1 MKLSEYIN
9 NKNKDFF
16 MSVGGIGEIGG
27 NNYLYSFGG
36 EQLIIDA
43 GISFAGDDLPGV
55 DISIPDPSYFLDNKI
70 NPKALILTHAH
81 EDHVG
86 GLEYYFDKINFTIY
100 CTEFTFAYIKHKFSR
115 VKNFHN
121 KFKVIKNYQEIKFNN
136 FSFTLIPTTH
146 SIPDPCGVLIK
157 SKKGN
162 IYHTGDWKI
171 DPKPVVGKKFDIKNY
186 DLLKDINID
195 LLIGDST
202 NANVTKSS
210 RSESELVKSFD
221 KIFKSLNGRIVV
233 TCFSS
238 NIARLKTIISTAK
251 SLNKSIFVIGRSVK
265 RAVQTAIEQGLIDNF
280 EIINEKRFKDFK
292 KDNTILICTG
302 SQGEKNSALMKIAN
316 NIHNNISLSRNDN
329 VIFSSKEIPGNE
341 KSISFLKNSFASLGL
356 KIIDDQD
363 EFIHVSGH
371 PSKTEIIELYNYINP
386 LSFIPMH
393 GEYMH
398 LTAHI
403 EIANNL
409 GIKNSLISMSGELCE
424 LDLVK
429 KKHKLVDNY
438 IVNKLP
444 IVQNKVITD
453 SLFLN
458 ERSKM
463 IFNGAASINL
473 IINSDLEI
481 IDINVKKKG
490 FPFDDSSELLI
501 NEIKENLLN
510 KLLFLKGNL
519 DEPLLNEF
527 LLDLTKKAFIKFYG
541 LKPEI
546 MAHSSII

>member
-1 MKLSEYIN
+1 M
-9 NKNKDFF
+9 
-16 MSVGGIGEIGG
+16 
-27 NNYLYSFGG
+27 
-36 EQLIIDA
+36 
-43 GISFAGDDLPGV
+43 
-55 DISIPDPSYFLDNKI
+55 
-70 NPKALILTHAH
+70 
-81 EDHVG
+81 
-86 GLEYYFDKINFTIY
+86 
-100 CTEFTFAYIKHKFSR
+100 
-115 VKNFHN
+115 
-121 KFKVIKNYQEIKFNN
+121 
-136 FSFTLIPTTH
+136 
-146 SIPDPCGVLIK
+146 
-157 SKKGN
+157 
-162 IYHTGDWKI
+162 
-171 DPKPVVGKKFDIKNY
+171 
-186 DLLKDINID
+186 
-195 LLIGDST
+195 
-202 NANVTKSS
+202 
-210 RSESELVKSFD
+210 
-221 KIFKSLNGRIVV
+221 
-233 TCFSS
+233 
-238 NIARLKTIISTAK
+238 
-251 SLNKSIFVIGRSVK
+251 
-265 RAVQTAIEQGLIDNF
+265 
-280 EIINEKRFKDFK
+280 
-292 KDNTILICTG
+292 
-302 SQGEKNSALMKIAN
+302 
-316 NIHNNISLSRNDN
+316 
-329 VIFSSKEIPGNE
+329 
-341 KSISFLKNSFASLGL
+341 
-356 KIIDDQD
+356 
-363 EFIHVSGH
+363 SGH
-371 PSKTEIIELYNYINP
+371 PSKTEIIELYKYIDP

-481 IDINVKKKG
+481 INVKKKG

-510 KLLFLKGNL
+510 KLLFLKANL
-519 DEPLLNEF
+519 DETLLNEF

>member
-1 MKLSEYIN
+1 MKLSEHIN

-157 SKKGN
+157 SKNGN

-316 NIHNNISLSRNDN
+316 NIHNSISLSRNDN

-371 PSKTEIIELYNYINP
+371 PSKTEIIELYKYIDP

-481 IDINVKKKG
+481 ININVKKKG

-510 KLLFLKGNL
+510 KLLFLKANL
-519 DEPLLNEF
+519 DETLLNEF